1 MILMLY
7 FEPRKHK
14 ALVHLR
20 FAEFLLDLRLEDVQ
34 LILHVPINVGEALL
48 RSVVVGVLTLFV
60 SESRHHT
67 VVVLLNFGSWILAT
81 FIGGW

>member
-7 FEPRKHK
+7 FKPRKDK

-48 RSVVVGVLTLFV
+48 RSVVVGVLTLFIGK
-60 SESRHHT
+60 SRHHT
-67 VVVLLNFGSWILAT
+67 VVVFLDFGSWILAT

>member
-7 FEPRKHK
+7 FEPRKDK

-34 LILHVPINVGEALL
+34 LVLHVPIDVGEALL
-48 RSVVVGVLTLFV
+48 RSVVIGVLTLFI
-60 SESRHHT
+60 SKSRHHT
-67 VVVLLNFGSWILAT
+67 IIVFLDFSSRILAT